1 MSQPSPSLRVNLGP
15 LPLEHPLINAS
26 GTLDL
31 LSAAD
36 ALGDGIRSAPPVAAY
51 VPKTVTL
58 EPRHGNPPP
67 RIAEC
72 AAGMLNSIGLPNEGI
87 AAFVTDTLPRL
98 LELTCP
104 LVINVAGFSLE
115 EYVQVAERLVTALRA
130 LLGQAE
136 RTWAARVGLE
146 INISC
151 PNVHSGCM
159 SIGTDAG
166 ETAAVTE
173 AVRRVWPEPLLL
185 AVKLTPNVTDI
196 AAVALAAQD
205 AGASAVSLVNT
216 FKGMVLDRETLRP
229 YLGGVTGGLSGPA
242 IKPLALRCVFEVAAA
257 VQIPVIGMGGVAT
270 VEDVLDFMACGAGV
284 VAVGAAGFV
293 DPWLPGRLALELGE
307 ELRRRRLTL
316 AELVGIAHRQ
326 QVRL

>member
-36 ALGDGIRSAPPVAAY
+36 ALGDGIRSSPPVAAH

-115 EYVQVAERLVTALRA
+115 EYVQVAEHLVTALRA

-136 RTWAARVGLE
+136 GTWAARVE
-146 INISC
+146 RRINISLPEC
-151 PNVHSGCM
+151 SLQLHVHR
-159 SIGTDAG
+159 D
-166 ETAAVTE
+166 
-173 AVRRVWPEPLLL
+173 
-185 AVKLTPNVTDI
+185 
-196 AAVALAAQD
+196 
-205 AGASAVSLVNT
+205 
-216 FKGMVLDRETLRP
+216 
-229 YLGGVTGGLSGPA
+229 
-242 IKPLALRCVFEVAAA
+242 
-257 VQIPVIGMGGVAT
+257 
-270 VEDVLDFMACGAGV
+270 
-284 VAVGAAGFV
+284 
-293 DPWLPGRLALELGE
+293 
-307 ELRRRRLTL
+307 RRRR
-316 AELVGIAHRQ
+316 RPP
-326 QVRL
+326 